1 MALEKT
7 VTPYELLA
15 RWRDG
20 KLSGAH
26 VQFLTTVTEDGVKLS
41 ETVGDVMPV
50 DVGQGKGFPLADIL
64 SQMHVDSLAAVDAAT
79 KAQATAEA
87 SVVTMQESLDAKTGE
102 LSAATAQLA
111 TATAELTTI
120 KAAAVAEPAAAE
132 TVVQ

>member
-1 MALEKT
+1 MAIIKT

-50 DVGQGKGFPLADIL
+50 DVGQGIGFPLADIL
-64 SQMHVDSLAAVDAAT
+64 SQMHVAALAAVDAANT
-79 KAQATAEA
+79 EKAVAEQNA
-87 SVVTMQESLDAKTGE
+87 IDLQDNLDAKMGE
-102 LSAATAQLA
+102 LSATNAKLA
-111 TATAELTTI
+111 AATAELTTL
-120 KAAAVAEPAAAE
+120 KAEPIRGVTAVLDA
-132 TVVQ
+132 VQ